1 MLSMSKLL
9 MTLLLTSSFIGV
21 GVEAKAQDDSA
32 AVVDFLK
39 KSIGSNPQIISLD
52 VKVIDKK
59 VLANPQGWQ
68 AYIVS
73 FDGKAKVGND
83 EKKISQSSIYFA
95 KDGILATELID
106 MKTGAKLN
114 DSVTPKFKNSF
125 YNKENLL
132 FGSSNATHKVA
143 IFSDPL
149 CPFCKS
155 FVPSALSYM
164 KKYPRDFAVYYY
176 HFPLEGLHPASPTI
190 CRAAISLEMSG
201 DKDSIFKIYNLKIDP
216 RETNEQ
222 KILDV
227 VSAAIGKTIKV
238 DTIHS
243 AKVEAQYSAS
253 QDIARALLV
262 NGTPTIYFDG
272 EKDNDKKKY
281 KSVKVH

>member
-1 MLSMSKLL
+1 MSKLL
-9 MTLLLTSSFIGV
+9 VTLLLTSSLFSAGV
-21 GVEAKAQDDSA
+21 YAKTQDYSTQ
-32 AVVDFLK
+32 VVDFLK
-39 KSIGSNPQIISLD
+39 KSIGSNPNIVSLD
-52 VKVIDKK
+52 VKVIEKK
-59 VLANPQGWQ
+59 DLEKPQGWQ

-83 EKKISQSSIYFA
+83 EKKISQGSIYFV

-106 MKTGAKLN
+106 MKTGIKLN
-114 DSVTPKFKNSF
+114 DTVTPKFQNSF
-125 YNKENLL
+125 YTKENLL
-132 FGSSNATHKVA
+132 FGSANATHKVA

-155 FVPSALSYM
+155 FVPGALSYM

-190 CRAAISLEMSG
+190 CRAAIYMEMGG

-216 RETNEQ
+216 REIDEQ
-222 KILDV
+222 KILDIV
-227 VSAAIGKTIKV
+227 NAAVGKKITKEA
-238 DTIHS
+238 IHS
-243 AKVEAQYSAS
+243 SAVEAQYKAG

-262 NGTPTIYFDG
+262 NGTPTMYFDG
-272 EKDNDKKKY
+272 EKDAAKTKY

>member
-1 MLSMSKLL
+1 

>member
-1 MLSMSKLL
+1 

-32 AVVDFLK
+32 AVLDFLK

-106 MKTGAKLN
+106 LKTGAKLN

>member
-9 MTLLLTSSFIGV
+9 TTLLLTSSFIGA
-21 GVEAKAQDDSA
+21 GVMAQDDSA
-32 AVVDFLK
+32 AVVSFLK
-39 KSIGSNPQIISLD
+39 KSIGSNPQVVSLD
-52 VKVIDKK
+52 VKVVETKDIVK
-59 VLANPQGWQ
+59 PQGWK
-68 AYIVS
+68 AYIVA

-83 EKKISQSSIYFA
+83 EKKISQSAIYFS

-125 YNKENLL
+125 YTKENLL
-132 FGSSNATHKVA
+132 FGSVNATHKIAV
-143 IFSDPL
+143 FSDPL

-155 FVPSALSYM
+155 FVPSALAYM

-190 CRAAISLEMSG
+190 SKAAISLEMMG
-201 DKDSIFKIYNLKIDP
+201 DKDSIFKIYDLKIDP
-216 RETNEQ
+216 RETDEQ

-227 VSAAIGKTIKV
+227 VSGAVGKKITKDI
-238 DTIHS
+238 IHS
-243 AKVEAQYSAS
+243 AKVEAQYNAS

-272 EKDNDKKKY
+272 EKDSAKTKY